1 MDGETR
7 DIYSA
12 PVQLLVGN
20 LSTEM
25 GLVCAGPYRLPLT
38 RNDGDR
44 ATNYLCCPSAAYL
57 DYASDELRHFKAHP
71 LLKGILKA
79 LIDAA
84 RPLMRVSGLD
94 RQVQP
99 NNWLV
104 ATNLFPDL
112 SESDIVE
119 ITEELVEQYPTHVI
133 AWRSVND
140 LSMAGLKGRFEAAGY
155 RAFPSRQIYLFDAR
169 SVPPPAG
176 RDERRDMKLLERGDY
191 EWTQGPWQAGDFSRM
206 AWLYQKLYLEK
217 YTWLNPVYTP
227 LFIEQ
232 CHAQGVLELHGLRG
246 LGGQLDGI
254 VGFIDNED
262 SMAAPIVGYDTAL
275 PAGAGL
281 YRRLMAI
288 ALRRA
293 RERRLLYNMSAGAA
307 GFKRNR
313 GGVAAL
319 EHMMVYDRHLPMPR
333 RLAAALVR
341 GILHTLGVPL
351 LRHFEL

>member
-1 MDGETR
+1 MDGATR
-7 DIYSA
+7 DIYSG
-12 PVQLLVGN
+12 PVQALVGN

-25 GLVCAGPYRLPLT
+25 SMVCLGPHRLPMT

-57 DYASDELRHFKAHP
+57 DYASDELRHFHP
-71 LLKGILKA
+71 SLKGVLKA
-79 LIDAA
+79 LINGV
-84 RPLMRVSGLD
+84 RPLMRASGLD

-104 ATNLFPDL
+104 ATNLLPDL
-112 SESDIVE
+112 SERDIVE
-119 ITEELVEQYPTHVI
+119 ITEALVDQYPTHVI

-169 SVPPPAG
+169 GAPPPAG
-176 RDERRDMKLLERGDY
+176 RDERRDMKGLGRGDY

-232 CHAQGVLELHGLRG
+232 CHDRGVLELHGLRG
-246 LGGQLDGI
+246 PDGTLAGI
-254 VGFIDNED
+254 VGFIDNDD

-275 PAGAGL
+275 PAEAGL

-288 ALRRA
+288 ALKRA
-293 RERRLLYNMSAGAA
+293 RERKMLYNMSAGAA

-319 EHMMVYDRHLPMPR
+319 EHMMVYDRHLPLSR
-333 RLAAALVR
+333 RLAAGLVR
-341 GILHTLGVPL
+341 GILHTIGVPL